1 MRPARA
7 LLVSAFSIA
16 AAGTLLV
23 TLVRPRRD
31 SPGPATRATS
41 GTIAGAHVVGAAGE
55 EPGIAPHQAPGSA
68 GALAAFRAA
77 LGAAPTPEQTMAA
90 LRALAATDAARAIE
104 FAHALGQTE
113 AEKAL
118 WVTELAQQ
126 WAARAPQPAW
136 DWLAQLPPSRLREL
150 ASGTLPESILGTLAR
165 EHPALLV
172 QNIDRLVH
180 TGESP
185 LGVPPVVAVHLGLEA
200 LVAGHDLARA
210 RATVEAWTRDPAQ
223 PAIGEAAYVT
233 VARGLARDGSAEAA
247 GAWLQSL
254 PRSRERD
261 IALVEFPAQWAEVN
275 PRAALGWVESNVPAE
290 LQARAVQRSF
300 GDWAERSPGEA
311 AEWLGGYLARTP
323 NSAAT
328 DRLIS
333 ALINLGPTL
342 QENPA
347 TALQWASLLSDSR
360 QRTATE
366 EKVVLRWARQDRDAA
381 TAYLWKNSSLPT
393 DRKQLVAQQ
402 ILAAAT
408 RPAE

>member
-1 MRPARA
+1 MRHSR
-7 LLVSAFSIA
+7 
-16 AAGTLLV
+16 
-23 TLVRPRRD
+23 
-31 SPGPATRATS
+31 
-41 GTIAGAHVVGAAGE
+41 
-55 EPGIAPHQAPGSA
+55 
-68 GALAAFRAA
+68 
-77 LGAAPTPEQTMAA
+77 
-90 LRALAATDAARAIE
+90 
-104 FAHALGQTE
+104 
-113 AEKAL
+113 
-118 WVTELAQQ
+118 
-126 WAARAPQPAW
+126 ARAPQPAW

-254 PRSRERD
+254 PPSRERD

-360 QRTATE
+360 QCTATE